1 MDSMVGSL
9 IATAGLIISG
19 FALAV
24 DMPAEGKAK
33 CGTCHAID
41 KNIFGPSFMAVSEKY
56 KDDKDAASKIAA
68 NITVGGSFG
77 WLFGYMPAR
86 GLGAND
92 SEIQFLSKFIADLAK

>member
-1 MDSMVGSL
+1 MDSIVGSI

-41 KNIFGPSFMAVSEKY
+41 KNIFGPSFMAVSENTRMTK
-56 KDDKDAASKIAA
+56 
-68 NITVGGSFG
+68 T
-77 WLFGYMPAR
+77 P
-86 GLGAND
+86 
-92 SEIQFLSKFIADLAK
+92 